1 MEEFNIFEWIINGN
15 NMGNG
20 LVVDGKGDKGFS
32 DLELSRVVQ
41 CLYITV
47 LPYMGEVGGAG

>member
-1 MEEFNIFEWIINGN
+1 
-15 NMGNG
+15 MGNG

-41 CLYITV
+41 CVYSSV
-47 LPYMGEVGGAG
+47 LPYMGQVGGAG

>member
-1 MEEFNIFEWIINGN
+1 
-15 NMGNG
+15 MGNG

-41 CLYITV
+41 CVYITV
-47 LPYMGEVGGAG
+47 YYRIWVRWEEEVKIKFFDTFIFKFL